1 MKSFQGGKS
10 KLLIEWTFLIFSLA
24 QNSWTHVGGGRRN
37 VKELFPKVE
46 PGLKCKNVFSTKLF
60 FRFPLKKLG
69 LHLVESALALC
80 LNRFSS
86 VRALHS
92 K

>member
-1 MKSFQGGKS
+1 MHTPCKYVKLPPGESDAFPVMMKNLSIISQQRSQRDFAKV
-10 KLLIEWTFLIFSLA
+10 LRLPLI
-24 QNSWTHVGGGRRN
+24 
-37 VKELFPKVE
+37 
-46 PGLKCKNVFSTKLF
+46 
-60 FRFPLKKLG
+60 KLG